1 MTTRVPTPVPLPL
14 LLVNGLGALMMAAG
28 VIGLTAP
35 EVVPA
40 LSRPALAYALIGVGL
55 ALDLAAVTGIMK
67 AMAKA
72 RRAA

>member
-1 MTTRVPTPVPLPL
+1 MTTRVQSPVPVPL
-14 LLVNGLGALMMAAG
+14 LLVNGLGALMIAAG
-28 VIGLTAP
+28 VMGLSAP

-72 RRAA
+72 RHAA